1 VIAPHRVRLPAAV
14 RSVSR
19 RARLVGGPLVVLAAL
34 VLGLGLAVPPPVSA
48 QPAPTIELVGQ
59 TTWVHRG
66 EQFDIRAQVS
76 AAPVDASV
84 RLVVHRAPG
93 SRQDFRRTLEGE
105 LGGVL
110 PSGTTRQPL
119 AELPAGPG
127 GTVTVGFVAGAG
139 GVPLPGRGVYPVEV
153 QLLAADGSV
162 LSSLVTYLTYL
173 TPTEEFPPLSV
184 AVVVDVA
191 SPLALQPDGSVVL
204 ANDTLE
210 RTQERTDLLAD
221 TTGVPLTVAPSP
233 ETVEALAVDGP
244 QGGAEVAALKEDAAS
259 RPVLARPYV
268 DIDLSALQRAGL
280 ISEANSQ
287 ATGGSNIIRSRLET
301 EPVGGVWLWGP
312 TLGSEAARLAVRLGL
327 DKALVPPSVI
337 DGGDEQAAVPT
348 TPVRLGQGGPVAMV
362 SDPQLASHLTDGSGV
377 LGAHQFVA
385 ELTIAWLEAPAEPR
399 AVVVHLP
406 PDADLDP
413 ASAAVA
419 VNALADGQA
428 VRAVPLP
435 QIFDTVP
442 PGEGGPPTVTLAAH
456 EVSEDLRPIAGS
468 LTSAHERVN
477 GLGGLV
483 GDPALASSL
492 QQSLLVSTGTDTPD
506 EQRPAYVDRVNTAL
520 NTVSGAVTL
529 PDKFRITLTSRSS
542 TIPIALSNLTNQ
554 NLKVLVT
561 LDSDQ
566 LEFPDGTV
574 VPASLEPGTTRLEVP
589 VRVRT
594 SGAFTLDVTVTSPDG
609 SIVLDTST
617 FDVRSTAISGVGLTL
632 SIGAGLFLL
641 LWWGRHWRSTRRSR
655 HLMPPSAQPP
665 GPPAPVTGAGAGS
678 GSAPV
683 RAPIPDHEYRPAH
696 MAGHRR

>member
-1 VIAPHRVRLPAAV
+1 VITSRRLRLSGGR

-19 RARLVGGPLVVLAAL
+19 RARLVAAPLAVLAAL
-34 VLGLGLAVPPPVSA
+34 MLALAVPPPASA
-48 QPAPTIELVGQ
+48 QPAPGIELVGQ

-66 EQFDIRAQVS
+66 ERFDVRAQLTGAPAD
-76 AAPVDASV
+76 AAV

-93 SRQDFRRTLEGE
+93 SRRDFRRTLEGE

-110 PSGTTRQPL
+110 SPGTRQPI

-127 GTVTVGFVAGAG
+127 GTVTAGFVAGPG
-139 GVPLPGRGVYPVEV
+139 GVGLPGRGVYPVEV
-153 QLLAADGSV
+153 QLVAADGSV
-162 LSSLVTYLTYL
+162 LSSFVTYLTYL
-173 TPTEEFPPLSV
+173 TPTDEFPPLSV

-191 SPLALQPDGSVVL
+191 SPLALQPDGTVVL
-204 ANDTLE
+204 ADDALA

-233 ETVEALAVDGP
+233 ETVEALALDGP
-244 QGGAEVAALKEDAAS
+244 QGVAQVAALGSDAAA

-280 ISEANSQ
+280 IGEASAQ
-287 ATGGSNIIRSRLET
+287 AAGGANIIRSRLAT

-327 DKALVPPSVI
+327 DRALVPPSVI
-337 DGGDEQAAVPT
+337 DDGADEQPAVPT
-348 TPVRLGQGGPVAMV
+348 SPVRLGQGGPLAMV
-362 SDPQLASHLTDGSGV
+362 SDPELAGHFTDGSGV
-377 LGAHQFVA
+377 LGAHRFVA
-385 ELTIAWLEAPAEPR
+385 ELTIEWLEAPATPR

-419 VNALADGQA
+419 VNALTDGQA
-428 VRAVPLP
+428 VQAVPL
-435 QIFDTVP
+435 QQVFDTVP
-442 PGEGGPPTVTLAAH
+442 PGDGPATVTLAAH
-456 EVSEDLRPIAGS
+456 EVTADLRPIAGS
-468 LTSAHERVN
+468 LGSAHERVD

-506 EQRPAYVDRVNTAL
+506 QQRPAYIDRVNNAL
-520 NTVSGAVTL
+520 STVSGAVTL
-529 PDKFRITLTSRSS
+529 PDQFRITLTSRSS
-542 TIPIALSNLTNQ
+542 TIPIALSNLSNQ
-554 NLKVLVT
+554 NLQVQVV

-574 VPASLEPGTTRLEVP
+574 IPTTLEPGTTRLEVP

-617 FDVRSTAISGVGLTL
+617 FDVRSTAISGVGLAL

-641 LWWGRHWRSTRRSR
+641 VWWGRHWRKARRSR
-655 HLMPPSAQPP
+655 HLMPASAHPP
-665 GPPAPVTGAGAGS
+665 EPPAPLAGAGQ
-678 GSAPV
+678 GPI

-696 MAGHRR
+696 MAGPRGR

>member
-1 VIAPHRVRLPAAV
+1 VIAP
-14 RSVSR
+14 R
-19 RARLVGGPLVVLAAL
+19 RTRLVAAPLVILAAF
-34 VLGLGLAVPPPVSA
+34 VLGLGLAVPAPASA
-48 QPAPTIELVGQ
+48 QPAPTIELVSQ
-59 TTWVHRG
+59 TTWVHPG
-66 EQFDIRAQVS
+66 ERFDVRTQLS

-93 SRQDFRRTLEGE
+93 SRQDFRRTLDGE

-110 PSGTTRQPL
+110 ASGTVRQPI

-127 GTVTVGFVAGAG
+127 GTVTVGFVAGRS
-139 GVPLPGRGVYPVEV
+139 GVALPGRGVYPVEV
-153 QLLAADGSV
+153 QLLAGDGSV
-162 LSSLVTYLTYL
+162 LSSFVTYLTYL
-173 TPTEEFPPLSV
+173 TATDEFPPLSV

-204 ANDTLE
+204 PDDALE

-221 TTGVPLTVAPSP
+221 TRGVPLTVAPRP

-244 QGGAEVAALKEDAAS
+244 QGVAQVAALKEDAAS

-280 ISEANSQ
+280 IGEANAQ
-287 ATGGSNIIRSRLET
+287 ATGGSNIIRSRLAT

-337 DGGDEQAAVPT
+337 DDGGDDQPAVPT
-348 TPVRLGQGGPVAMV
+348 TPVRLGQGGPLAMV
-362 SDPQLASHLTDGSGV
+362 SDPQLADHFIDGSGV

-406 PDADLDP
+406 PDAHLDP

-428 VRAVPLP
+428 VQAVPLP

-442 PGEGGPPTVTLAAH
+442 PGDDGPPTVTLAAH

-506 EQRPAYVDRVNTAL
+506 QQRPAYVDRVNTAL
-520 NTVSGAVTL
+520 TTVSGAVTL

-542 TIPIALSNLTNQ
+542 TVPIALSNLSNQ
-554 NLKVLVT
+554 NLQVLVT

-574 VPASLEPGTTRLEVP
+574 VPTTLEPGTTRLEVP

-617 FDVRSTAISGVGLTL
+617 FDVRSTAISGVGLAL

-641 LWWGRHWRSTRRSR
+641 VWWGRHWRNARRSR

-665 GPPAPVTGAGAGS
+665 EPPAPLAGAGP
-678 GSAPV
+678 API